1 MIEENLPLELK
12 GVTCEFPG
20 VRALDDVTLAFLPG
34 EIHAL
39 AGENGAGK
47 STLLK
52 VISGL
57 VIPTKGSVQI
67 AGRSYCSVRH
77 PRLFG
82 IRVIPQEPEL
92 ALDLSIAENILLG
105 QLPKTRWKTVDWR
118 QAFLQAQEL
127 LTRVGLGERSPQ
139 LPVSQL
145 GLAEQQLVE
154 IARALAENGQ
164 IFLFDE
170 PTACLTLPDV
180 ARLGEILKELKQMGK
195 LVLYVSHRLE
205 EIFSLCD
212 CVSILR
218 DGQLVGSKRVSETNP
233 QELIQMMVG
242 REIVASQAP
251 EGSDSREIVLR
262 VEKISS
268 DRFPRNV
275 SLEVR
280 RGEIVGIAGLVG
292 AGRTELLQTIFGAR
306 PVKTGKVFVS
316 EHEVQTQSPQ
326 DSIDAGIAY
335 VPEDRKRDG
344 LAPGLSI
351 ADNISLPNMKS
362 LERYGLLRSRRKNEL
377 AERMARQ
384 LDIRHSGVDGLAL
397 HLSGGNQQKV
407 VLGKWLA
414 RAPSILLLDEPT
426 RGIDIGAKAE
436 IHSRIRELAKAG
448 MAILL
453 VSSELPDLLS
463 LSDRILV
470 LREGEIAGEL
480 ERPNFHEESVMRL
493 ATPGYQDIY

>member
-1 MIEENLPLELK
+1 MFPLELE
-12 GVTCEFPG
+12 GITCEFPG

-57 VIPTKGSVQI
+57 VIPTKGSIKITGQTY
-67 AGRSYCSVRH
+67 RSVRH

-82 IRVIPQEPEL
+82 IRAIPQEPEL
-92 ALDLSIAENILLG
+92 AVDLSIAENIFLG
-105 QLPKTRWKTVDWR
+105 QLPKTRWKTVDWQ
-118 QAFLQAQEL
+118 QAFLQAQKL
-127 LTRVGLGERSPQ
+127 MIRVGLGERSPQ
-139 LPVSQL
+139 LPVSKL

-170 PTACLTLPDV
+170 PTACLSPADV
-180 ARLGEILKELKQMGK
+180 SRLGEILKELKQMGK

-205 EIFSLCD
+205 EIFSFCD

-218 DGQLVGSKRVSETNP
+218 DGQLVGSRRVSETNP

-242 REIVASQAP
+242 REIVVSQAP
-251 EGSDSREIVLR
+251 EGSDSREIALR

-306 PVKTGKVFVS
+306 PVKAGKVFVFD
-316 EHEVQTQSPQ
+316 HEVQTQSPQ
-326 DSIDAGIAY
+326 GSIDAGIAF
-335 VPEDRKRDG
+335 VPEDRKQDG
-344 LAPGLSI
+344 LALALSI

-362 LERYGLLRSRRKNEL
+362 LEHYGLLRSRKKREL

-384 LDIRHSGVDGLAL
+384 LDIRHSGVDALAL

-426 RGIDIGAKAE
+426 RGIDVGAKAE
-436 IHSRIRELAKAG
+436 IHSRIRELARAG

-470 LREGEIAGEL
+470 MREGEIAGEL

>member
-1 MIEENLPLELK
+1 MAEKNIPLELK

-57 VIPTKGSVQI
+57 VIPTKGSVKITGQTY
-67 AGRSYCSVRH
+67 RSVRH

-82 IRVIPQEPEL
+82 IRAIPQEPEL
-92 ALDLSIAENILLG
+92 ALDLSIAENIFLG

-154 IARALAENGQ
+154 IARALADDGR

-170 PTACLTLPDV
+170 PTACLSPPDV

-195 LVLYVSHRLE
+195 IVLYVSHRLE

-218 DGQLVGSKRVSETNP
+218 DGQLVGSRRVSETNP

-242 REIVASQAP
+242 REIVVSQAP

-268 DRFPRNV
+268 ERFPQNL

-316 EHEVQTQSPQ
+316 DHEVQTQSPQ
-326 DSIDAGIAY
+326 DSIDAGMAY
-335 VPEDRKRDG
+335 VPEDRKQDG
-344 LAPGLSI
+344 LALGLSI
-351 ADNISLPNMKS
+351 ADNITLPNMRS
-362 LERYGLLRSRRKNEL
+362 LEEYGVLRSRKKREL

-426 RGIDIGAKAE
+426 RGIDVGAKAE

-480 ERPNFHEESVMRL
+480 NRRNFHEESVMRL

>member
-1 MIEENLPLELK
+1 
-12 GVTCEFPG
+12 
-20 VRALDDVTLAFLPG
+20 
-34 EIHAL
+34 
-39 AGENGAGK
+39 
-47 STLLK
+47 
-52 VISGL
+52 
-57 VIPTKGSVQI
+57 
-67 AGRSYCSVRH
+67 
-77 PRLFG
+77 
-82 IRVIPQEPEL
+82 
-92 ALDLSIAENILLG
+92 
-105 QLPKTRWKTVDWR
+105 
-118 QAFLQAQEL
+118 
-127 LTRVGLGERSPQ
+127 
-139 LPVSQL
+139 
-145 GLAEQQLVE
+145 LAEQQLVE

-170 PTACLTLPDV
+170 PTACLSPPDV
-180 ARLGEILKELKQMGK
+180 ARLGEILKALKQMGK
-195 LVLYVSHRLE
+195 IVLYVSHRLE

-218 DGQLVGSKRVSETNP
+218 DGQLVGSRRVSETNP
-233 QELIQMMVG
+233 RELIQMMVG
-242 REIVASQAP
+242 REIVVSQAP

-268 DRFPRNV
+268 ERFPRTV

-316 EHEVQTQSPQ
+316 DHEVQTQSPQ
-326 DSIDAGIAY
+326 DSIDAGMAY
-335 VPEDRKRDG
+335 VPEDRKQDG
-344 LAPGLSI
+344 LALSLSI

-362 LERYGLLRSRRKNEL
+362 LERYGLLRSGRKKEL

-384 LDIRHSGVDGLAL
+384 LGICHTGVDALAL

-426 RGIDIGAKAE
+426 RGIDVGAKAE

-480 ERPNFHEESVMRL
+480 DRPSFHEESVMRL

>member
-1 MIEENLPLELK
+1 MAEKTIPLELE
-12 GVTCEFPG
+12 GITCEFPG

-57 VIPTKGSVQI
+57 VIPSKGTIKITGQTY
-67 AGRSYCSVRH
+67 RSVRH
-77 PRLFG
+77 PRVFG
-82 IRVIPQEPEL
+82 ICAIPQEPEL
-92 ALDLSIAENILLG
+92 AVDLSIAENILLG
-105 QLPKTRWKTVDWR
+105 QLPKTRWKTVDW
-118 QAFLQAQEL
+118 QMAFLQAQKL
-127 LTRVGLGERSPQ
+127 MTRVGLGEQAPQ
-139 LPVSQL
+139 QLASKL

-154 IARALAENGQ
+154 IARALGENGK

-170 PTACLTLPDV
+170 PTACLSPPDV
-180 ARLGEILKELKQMGK
+180 VRLGEILKELKQMGK
-195 LVLYVSHRLE
+195 IVLYVSHRLE
-205 EIFSLCD
+205 EIFSYCD

-218 DGQLVGSKRVSETNP
+218 DGKLVGRRRISETTP
-233 QELIQMMVG
+233 KELIRMMVG
-242 REIVASQAP
+242 REIVVSHAP
-251 EGSDSREIVLR
+251 ESFDSREVILR

-268 DRFPRNV
+268 ERFPRNV

-306 PVKTGKVFVS
+306 PVQAGKVLVS
-316 EHEVQTQSPQ
+316 DHEVRTHSPQ

-335 VPEDRKRDG
+335 VPEDRKQDG
-344 LAPGLSI
+344 LALGLTI
-351 ADNISLPNMKS
+351 ADNITLPNMRS
-362 LERYGLLRSRRKNEL
+362 LEEYGVLRRRKKREL
-377 AERMARQ
+377 AERMVGQ
-384 LDIRHSGVDGLAL
+384 LGMRHSGVDGLAML
-397 HLSGGNQQKV
+397 LSGGNQQKV

-414 RAPSILLLDEPT
+414 REPSILLLDEPT
-426 RGIDIGAKAE
+426 RGIDVGAKAE
-436 IHSRIRELAKAG
+436 IHSRIRELAKRG

-470 LREGEIAGEL
+470 MREGEIAGEL
-480 ERPNFHEESVMRL
+480 DRPNFHEESVMRL
-493 ATPGYQDIY
+493 ATPGYQDLY

>member
-1 MIEENLPLELK
+1 MADRNSPLELE
-12 GVTCEFPG
+12 GITCEFPG
-20 VRALDDVTLAFLPG
+20 VRAIDDVTLTFLPG

-57 VIPTKGSVQI
+57 VIPTKGSIKIMGQTF
-67 AGRSYCSVRH
+67 RSVRH

-82 IRVIPQEPEL
+82 IRAIPQEPEL
-92 ALDLSIAENILLG
+92 AVDLSIAENILLG
-105 QLPKTRWKTVDWR
+105 QLPRTRWKTIDW
-118 QAFLQAQEL
+118 QYAFLQAQKL
-127 LTRVGLGERSPQ
+127 LSRVGLGERSPQ
-139 LPVSQL
+139 QPVARL

-154 IARALAENGQ
+154 IARALASDGQ

-170 PTACLTLPDV
+170 PTACLSPPDV

-195 LVLYVSHRLE
+195 VVLYVSHRLE

-212 CVSILR
+212 CVSVLR
-218 DGQLVGSKRVSETNP
+218 DGKLVGARQISETNP
-233 QELIQMMVG
+233 QELIRMMVG
-242 REIVASQAP
+242 RDIIVNHAP
-251 EGSDSREIVLR
+251 EGSSFREIVLR

-268 DRFPRNV
+268 EKSPRNV

-280 RGEIVGIAGLVG
+280 RGEIVGVAGLVG

-306 PVKTGKVFVS
+306 PIKTGKVFVS
-316 EHEVQTQSPQ
+316 DHEVRTQSPQ
-326 DSIDAGIAY
+326 DSIDAGIVY
-335 VPEDRKRDG
+335 VPEDRKQDG
-344 LAPGLSI
+344 LALGLSI
-351 ADNISLPNMKS
+351 ADNITLPNMKS
-362 LERYGLLRSRRKNEL
+362 LEIYGVLRSRRKREL
-377 AERMARQ
+377 AQRMAKEM
-384 LDIRHSGVDGLAL
+384 DIRHSGLNGLAML
-397 HLSGGNQQKV
+397 LSGGNQQKV

-414 RAPSILLLDEPT
+414 RAPSMLLLDEPT
-426 RGIDIGAKAE
+426 RGVDVGAKAE
-436 IHSRIRELAKAG
+436 IHSRIRELANAG

-470 LREGEIAGEL
+470 MREGEIAGEL
-480 ERPNFHEESVMRL
+480 DRPNFHEESVMRL
-493 ATPGYQDIY
+493 ATPGYQDLY

>member
-1 MIEENLPLELK
+1 MDEKNISLELEDI
-12 GVTCEFPG
+12 TCEFPG

-57 VIPTKGSVQI
+57 VIPTKGNIKINGQTC
-67 AGRSYCSVRH
+67 RSVRH
-77 PRLFG
+77 PRHFG
-82 IRVIPQEPEL
+82 ICAIPQEPEL
-92 ALDLSIAENILLG
+92 AVDLSIAENILLG
-105 QLPKTRWKTVDWR
+105 QLPKTRWNTVDWHKT
-118 QAFLQAQEL
+118 FLQAKKL
-127 LTRVGLGERSPQ
+127 MTRVGLGERTPQ
-139 LPVSQL
+139 QLASML

-154 IARALAENGQ
+154 IARALGENGQ

-170 PTACLTLPDV
+170 PTACLSPPDV
-180 ARLGEILKELKQMGK
+180 ARLGQILKELKQMGK
-195 LVLYVSHRLE
+195 IVLYVSHRLE
-205 EIFSLCD
+205 EMFSLCD

-218 DGQLVGSKRVSETNP
+218 DGKLVGRRRVVDTNP
-233 QELIQMMVG
+233 KELIRMMVG
-242 REIVASQAP
+242 REIAVRHAP
-251 EGSDSREIVLR
+251 EGFDSQKVILR

-268 DRFPRNV
+268 ERFPRNV

-280 RGEIVGIAGLVG
+280 RGEIVGVAGLVG

-306 PVKTGKVFVS
+306 PVKSGKVFVLDQ
-316 EHEVQTQSPQ
+316 EVRIQSPQ
-326 DSIDAGIAY
+326 DSIDAGMAF
-335 VPEDRKRDG
+335 VPEDRKQDG
-344 LAPGLSI
+344 LALALSI
-351 ADNISLPNMKS
+351 ADNITLPNIKS
-362 LERYGLLRSRRKNEL
+362 LEHYGLLLSRKKKEL
-377 AERMARQ
+377 AEQMAEQ
-384 LDIRHSGVDGLAL
+384 LEVRHSGVDSLVML
-397 HLSGGNQQKV
+397 LSGGNQQKV

-414 RAPSILLLDEPT
+414 REPSILLLDEPT
-426 RGIDIGAKAE
+426 RGIDVGAKAE

-480 ERPNFHEESVMRL
+480 DRPSFHEESVMRL
-493 ATPGYQDIY
+493 ATPGYQDLY